1 MAAPDLA
8 RRRGPGRLVR
18 AVCGQPLMRAPGFG
32 PLGFGIAMLAVGGV
46 LVSQGHDLTGLGLDL
61 FGVLC
66 IWGAFRT
73 DHDEP

>member
-1 MAAPDLA
+1 
-8 RRRGPGRLVR
+8 V
-18 AVCGQPLMRAPGFG
+18 RAPGFG

-46 LVSQGHDLTGLGLDL
+46 LVSQGHNVGGIALDL

-73 DHDEP
+73 DHDDP